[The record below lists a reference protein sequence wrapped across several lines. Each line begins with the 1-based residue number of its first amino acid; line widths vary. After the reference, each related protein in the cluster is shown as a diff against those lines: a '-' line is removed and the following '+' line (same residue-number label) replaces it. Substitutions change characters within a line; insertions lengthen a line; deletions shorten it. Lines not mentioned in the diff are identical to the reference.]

1 MINLQ
6 AFTRQNTQIIR
17 FSLFKNLKKLQTIKF
32 LQNVK
37 RFMKKVNYV
46 KPNKEDYRVKR
57 SENFYQ
63 KYDEPSIAREI
74 KTEYKKNYK

>member
-1 MINLQ
+1 
-6 AFTRQNTQIIR
+6 
-17 FSLFKNLKKLQTIKF
+17 
-32 LQNVK
+32 
-37 RFMKKVNYV
+37 MKKVNYV
-46 KPNKEDYRVKR
+46 KPNREDYRVKR